1 MEVVPLGKYM
11 SEWVFNVFQ
20 LVDQVFFCAWS
31 NNRYLL
37 AAVRNCHGKNNSKS
51 NISPTV
57 LKQIGGIFDASSVVM
72 LSVCIFH
79 LEVESKVA
87 YVFFQSCLS
96 IIYIFQ
102 YLYTLCVSTQII
114 FTYVTY
120 WFACTYTVYTYYSAF
135 TYSIYIYLYAI
146 MYIHMHVSS
155 IHFVC
160 TNNED
165 PWMDLPEALV
175 FSCSWADW
183 SDWMSS
189 SHLYPFP
196 GCFILGK

>member
-1 MEVVPLGKYM
+1 MISRVYVLDLAAYFFKWGSAYTHSGLPRQIYPYGSWKIEMEVVPLGKYM

-51 NISPTV
+51 NISPTF

-87 YVFFQSCLS
+87 YFFFQSCLS

-120 WFACTYTVYTYYSAF
+120 
-135 TYSIYIYLYAI
+135 
-146 MYIHMHVSS
+146 
-155 IHFVC
+155 
-160 TNNED
+160 
-165 PWMDLPEALV
+165 
-175 FSCSWADW
+175 
-183 SDWMSS
+183 
-189 SHLYPFP
+189 
-196 GCFILGK
+196 